1 MAGDVYDRDLGL
13 GLDDLGHGEPA
24 LLLLTG
30 WCSSRARWAPTA
42 PLLAKNRRVVSFE
55 WRGHGDS
62 APAAEDF
69 GIEEMVQDALAVLA
83 ATEVQTFIP
92 CSASHSGWV
101 AIELR
106 RRLAERVPGIVHLD
120 WMLIEPSA
128 AYMQLLAELQSGDRS
143 PQRARAISVMNEQDA
158 QMWMR
163 SGREI
168 ERSYRHNGCPLRA
181 LAALEPPPEVLHGY
195 GQPPASEYLAAQ
207 QEFARE
213 HDWFSVHRI
222 KAATHFSMIE
232 RPAEVAAAIE
242 ELTARVA
249 RR

>member
-1 MAGDVYDRDLGL
+1 
-13 GLDDLGHGEPA
+13 
-24 LLLLTG
+24 
-30 WCSSRARWAPTA
+30 
-42 PLLAKNRRVVSFE
+42 
-55 WRGHGDS
+55 
-62 APAAEDF
+62 
-69 GIEEMVQDALAVLA
+69 
-83 ATEVQTFIP
+83 
-92 CSASHSGWV
+92 V

-128 AYMQLLAELQSGDRS
+128 AYMQLLAELQSETGWERARDALFEIWRAGDRS
-143 PQRARAISVMNEQDA
+143 PQIARAISVMNEQDA